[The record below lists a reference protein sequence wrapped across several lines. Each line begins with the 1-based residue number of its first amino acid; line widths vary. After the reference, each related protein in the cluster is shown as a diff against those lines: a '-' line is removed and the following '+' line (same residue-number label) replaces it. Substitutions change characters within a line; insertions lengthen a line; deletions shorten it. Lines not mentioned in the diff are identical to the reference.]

1 MYIDL
6 HKSNGNSQMFV
17 WTLFL
22 SAYIFHVMP
31 FVPIYTII
39 ILKLRLVFL
48 KLRLEHILKLC

>member
-1 MYIDL
+1 
-6 HKSNGNSQMFV
+6 MFV